1 MRKVELLP
9 TQDSEAGYGP
19 GDKTN
24 VQIKIEENAW
34 SSAAISRS
42 AGRNSKG
49 LWLRQ
54 VFIRKI
60 FYSKVSLF
68 QKVLYERVIIPKFGI
83 MTLRNKKSFQN
94 TDTSG
99 WKSSE

>member
-24 VQIKIEENAW
+24 VQIKTEENAW

-54 VFIRKI
+54 VFIRFF
-60 FYSKVSLF
+60 FYFKVSLF
-68 QKVLYERVIIPKFGI
+68 QKVL
-83 MTLRNKKSFQN
+83 
-94 TDTSG
+94 
-99 WKSSE
+99 

>member
-9 TQDSEAGYGP
+9 TRDSEAGYGP

-24 VQIKIEENAW
+24 VQIKIVENAW

-49 LWLRQ
+49 L
-54 VFIRKI
+54 
-60 FYSKVSLF
+60 
-68 QKVLYERVIIPKFGI
+68 
-83 MTLRNKKSFQN
+83 
-94 TDTSG
+94 
-99 WKSSE
+99 